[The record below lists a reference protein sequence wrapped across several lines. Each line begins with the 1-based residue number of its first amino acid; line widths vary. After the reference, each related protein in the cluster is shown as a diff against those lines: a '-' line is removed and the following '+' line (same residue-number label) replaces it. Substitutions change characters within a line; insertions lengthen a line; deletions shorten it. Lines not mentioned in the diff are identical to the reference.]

1 MEPSKIEVK
10 IEAIAYQDETVN
22 VYIGANKKEANE
34 RIAAILA
41 TVMEILR
48 TIEAQ
53 EGIAV
58 EESLDKMQ
66 KVFAIRKAIEEALK

>member
-1 MEPSKIEVK
+1 MELSKIEVK
-10 IEAIAYQDETVN
+10 IEAIVYQDGTVN

-34 RIAAILA
+34 RIPAILA

-58 EESLDKMQ
+58 EESLDKIQ